1 MNVQDFLL
9 MAWGFSGF
17 LVGFFLGFWV
27 CFVLFLRFWN
37 HLALKKYLVRR
48 KKNETNFPSTDLLEF
63 LRKKSYIGQFEF
75 CIYECVSIA

>member
-1 MNVQDFLL
+1 MDECPRLSLNGLGVF
-9 MAWGFSGF
+9 
-17 LVGFFLGFWV
+17 GFFGWFFGV